1 MKYIEQRV
9 EELEKEVAFLKA
21 KNKLQEINFTTSY
34 GDGSKFNFKE
44 AMENITTV
52 TNFTLDDYEFMEAS
66 VKYPEIIGSW
76 DDKPFNDFINE
87 NKTDDYGFKMNH
99 EETTAKV
106 DQVFLK
112 NSLELKIEKNLGKI
126 VAKFKILHHEWEM
139 DGYGYI
145 IDDQGEKQ
153 LVISDHGVIRI
164 VDKEHLNELI
174 KNYKEIIQETEKAL
188 SLIK

>member
-9 EELEKEVAFLKA
+9 EELEKEVALLKA
-21 KNKLQEINFTTSY
+21 KSKLQEINFTTSY
-34 GDGSKFNFKE
+34 SEGSKFNFKE

-66 VKYPEIIGSW
+66 VKYPEIVGSW
-76 DDKPFNDFINE
+76 DDVKPTSGIE
-87 NKTDDYGFKMNH
+87 
-99 EETTAKV
+99 
-106 DQVFLK
+106 
-112 NSLELKIEKNLGKI
+112 SKIEKNLGKI

-145 IDDQGEKQ
+145 IDNQGEKQ
-153 LVISDHGVIRI
+153 LVISDHGAIRI

-174 KNYKEIIQETEKAL
+174 KNYKEIIQETERAL
-188 SLIK
+188 FLLK

>member
-1 MKYIEQRV
+1 
-9 EELEKEVAFLKA
+9 
-21 KNKLQEINFTTSY
+21 
-34 GDGSKFNFKE
+34 
-44 AMENITTV
+44 
-52 TNFTLDDYEFMEAS
+52 
-66 VKYPEIIGSW
+66 
-76 DDKPFNDFINE
+76 
-87 NKTDDYGFKMNH
+87 
-99 EETTAKV
+99 
-106 DQVFLK
+106 
-112 NSLELKIEKNLGKI
+112 
-126 VAKFKILHHEWEM
+126 M

>member
-1 MKYIEQRV
+1 
-9 EELEKEVAFLKA
+9 
-21 KNKLQEINFTTSY
+21 
-34 GDGSKFNFKE
+34 
-44 AMENITTV
+44 
-52 TNFTLDDYEFMEAS
+52 
-66 VKYPEIIGSW
+66 
-76 DDKPFNDFINE
+76 
-87 NKTDDYGFKMNH
+87 MNH

>member
-1 MKYIEQRV
+1 MKYLEQRI
-9 EELEKEVAFLKA
+9 EELEKEVALLKA

-34 GDGSKFNFKE
+34 TDVNKFNFKE

-66 VKYPEIIGSW
+66 VKYPEIVGSW
-76 DDKPFNDFINE
+76 DDVKPKSGIE
-87 NKTDDYGFKMNH
+87 
-99 EETTAKV
+99 
-106 DQVFLK
+106 
-112 NSLELKIEKNLGKI
+112 SKIEKNLGKI

-145 IDDQGEKQ
+145 IDNQGEKQ
-153 LVISDHGVIRI
+153 LVISDHGAIRI

-174 KNYKEIIQETEKAL
+174 KNYKEIIQETERAMFLLK
-188 SLIK
+188 